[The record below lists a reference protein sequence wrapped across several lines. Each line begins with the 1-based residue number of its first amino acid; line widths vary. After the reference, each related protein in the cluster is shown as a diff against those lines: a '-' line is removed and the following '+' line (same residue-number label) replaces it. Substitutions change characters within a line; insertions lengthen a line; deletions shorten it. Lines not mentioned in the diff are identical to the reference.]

1 MKKKKAILVKDYYS
15 ADGAIHIGEKVI
27 VEHEENG
34 YSRVQTDMGKIYVIP
49 THILKEIP

>member
-1 MKKKKAILVKDYYS
+1 MKKKAILVKDYYS

-27 VEHEENG
+27 VEHAENG